1 LSKTLKQRN
10 QPQLVTFTVVNVVV
24 LSVIALGTQRML
36 SLADDIANGSWST
49 LGKVIAIPAVAALLL
64 GIIGWAVPREW
75 KETVIFWRL
84 GERCLPSSRAF
95 SQIATSDPR
104 IDAACLTDQFGS
116 FPIEP
121 SKQTAAW
128 YSIYRRHVNEPSVED
143 AHGAYLLYRE
153 MAGLVG
159 VSLIADLIVG
169 ICFHFSWKP
178 ITFGESFLVIE
189 YFVVTLAARHSGEHL
204 VANVLAIQSA
214 LDCQS
219 HQHRPRKKTGLTNS

>member
-1 LSKTLKQRN
+1 MSKTLKQRN
-10 QPQLVTFTVVNVVV
+10 QPQLVTFTIANVVT

-36 SLADDIANGSWST
+36 SLAEDIAKGSWST
-49 LGKVIAIPAVAALLL
+49 LGKVIVIPAVVALLL
-64 GIIGWAVPREW
+64 GLIGWAVPREW

-84 GERCLPSSRAF
+84 GDRCLPSSRAF

-104 IDAACLTDQFGS
+104 IDAASLINQLGA
-116 FPIEP
+116 FPLEP

-128 YSIYRRHVNEPSVED
+128 YAIYRRHVNEPSVED

-159 VSLIADLIVG
+159 VSWIAALILG

-178 ITFGESFLVIE
+178 IAIGESFLVIE
-189 YFVVTLAARHSGEHL
+189 YCVVMLAARHSGEHL
-204 VANVLAIQSA
+204 VANVLAIESA
-214 LDCQS
+214 SDRKS
-219 HQHRPRKKTGLTNS
+219 PQHRPGKETRLTNP

>member
-10 QPQLVTFTVVNVVV
+10 QPQLVTFTIVNVVI

-36 SLADDIANGSWST
+36 SLAEDIAKGGWVT
-49 LGKVIAIPAVAALLL
+49 LGKVIVIPAVAALLL
-64 GIIGWAVPREW
+64 GLIGWAVPREF
-75 KETVIFWRL
+75 KETLIFWRL

-104 IDAACLTDQFGS
+104 IDAISLSDQLGA
-116 FPIEP
+116 FPQEP

-128 YSIYRRHVNEPSVED
+128 YAIYRRHVNEPSVED

-159 VSLIADLIVG
+159 VSLIAVLIMG
-169 ICFHFSWKP
+169 LGFQFSWKP
-178 ITFGESFLVIE
+178 IVIGESFLVSE
-189 YFVVTLAARHSGEHL
+189 YCVVMLAARHSGEHL
-204 VANVLAIQSA
+204 VANVRAIASA
-214 LDCQS
+214 ADRKSPPQK
-219 HQHRPRKKTGLTNS
+219 PRQNARRTNP

>member
-1 LSKTLKQRN
+1 MSKTLKQRN
-10 QPQLVTFTVVNVVV
+10 QPQLVTFTIVNVVV

-36 SLADDIANGSWST
+36 SLADDIAKGSWAT

-64 GIIGWAVPREW
+64 GLISWAVPREW
-75 KETVIFWRL
+75 KETLIFWRL

-104 IDAACLTDQFGS
+104 IDAASLSDQLGT
-116 FPIEP
+116 FPIGP

-128 YSIYRRHVNEPSVED
+128 YAIYRRHVNEPSVED

-159 VSLIADLIVG
+159 VSLIAALIMG
-169 ICFHFSWKP
+169 ICFHLSCKP
-178 ITFGESFLVIE
+178 IAIGESFLVME
-189 YFVVTLAARHSGEHL
+189 YCVVMLAARHSGEHL
-204 VANVLAIQSA
+204 VANVLAIASA
-214 LDCQS
+214 SDRKNPPQ
-219 HQHRPRKKTGLTNS
+219 QPRRNTRRENP

>member
-10 QPQLVTFTVVNVVV
+10 QPQLVTFTIVNVVV

-36 SLADDIANGSWST
+36 SLAEDIAKGNWAT

-64 GIIGWAVPREW
+64 GLIGWAVPREW
-75 KETVIFWRL
+75 KETLIFWRL

-104 IDAACLTDQFGS
+104 IDAASLSDQLGV
-116 FPIEP
+116 FPNEP

-128 YSIYRRHVNEPSVED
+128 YAIYRRHVNEPSVED

-159 VSLIADLIVG
+159 VSLIAVLIMG
-169 ICFHFSWKP
+169 LCFHLSWEP
-178 ITFGESFLVIE
+178 IVIGESFLVIE
-189 YFVVTLAARHSGEHL
+189 CCVVMLAARHSGEHL
-204 VANVLAIQSA
+204 VANVLAIASA
-214 LDCQS
+214 SDRKSPSQ
-219 HQHRPRKKTGLTNS
+219 QPRKNTRRRNP